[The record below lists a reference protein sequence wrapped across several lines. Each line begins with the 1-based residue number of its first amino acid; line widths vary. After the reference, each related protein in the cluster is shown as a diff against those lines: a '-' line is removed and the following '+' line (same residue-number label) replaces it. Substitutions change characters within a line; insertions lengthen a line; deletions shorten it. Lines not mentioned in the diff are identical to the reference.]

1 MCQRC
6 GAEIEDIN
14 HLLFECPPAFLC
26 WILSSIPSSPGV
38 FPCSSLFAN
47 FEYLL
52 AQVTTENQNALDFSI
67 FPWLLWYV
75 WKARNDKCFNAKDI
89 SPLDTLQLA
98 RQEGETWKKA
108 QLGMEH
114 QYTCQVDGSW
124 AVNDDWMGAGFVL
137 LEADE
142 VLLQGQRCG
151 RRAKSPLH
159 AEVEGIIWAMKEVR
173 NRGLD
178 DIDFGSDC
186 QQLVKL
192 TGGDEEWPALAAELD
207 EVRLLLSNFQNVSF
221 SFVPRSQ
228 TFRADSLAKGG
239 RSRAQIFSVVNT
251 MVPFWPAPVARL
263 NEPV

>member
-1 MCQRC
+1 MVTAGSTQCRGTMRSDQYIAVDQRRRQSVNPVVEPSIKPLKKQVWKLKTARKIKHFLWQTLSGCMASASKLVERHCGTDTMCQRC

-14 HLLFECPPAFLC
+14 HILFECPPAFLC

-108 QLGMEH
+108 QLGM
-114 QYTCQVDGSW
+114 
-124 AVNDDWMGAGFVL
+124 
-137 LEADE
+137 
-142 VLLQGQRCG
+142 
-151 RRAKSPLH
+151 
-159 AEVEGIIWAMKEVR
+159 
-173 NRGLD
+173 
-178 DIDFGSDC
+178 
-186 QQLVKL
+186 
-192 TGGDEEWPALAAELD
+192 
-207 EVRLLLSNFQNVSF
+207 
-221 SFVPRSQ
+221 
-228 TFRADSLAKGG
+228 
-239 RSRAQIFSVVNT
+239 
-251 MVPFWPAPVARL
+251 
-263 NEPV
+263 